1 MKCPYC
7 GVPGIR
13 KGIRRGCIKYL
24 CKKCGRWYQVRRTR
38 KNPYGS
44 LLLPHIYGMSFRS
57 LASQYRINPST
68 AYRRCL
74 KVLENLPH
82 CARFC
87 GILLVDG
94 KYISVKGYERK
105 IPVIYGIDYLTHDIP
120 SYIFSIS
127 ENYQTCIS
135 FFRSLRLL
143 NYPLSAI
150 VCDDN
155 INIYQAC
162 TNIYPSSIIQLC
174 HNHYKQ
180 SLRLGLSVRTDSSYL
195 PFMRDIEQLFEKRI
209 SMEEFTRLAGKITL
223 KYASDPRCV
232 TIMADI
238 QRRLPLLTGYMAA
251 KRIPRTTNLIES
263 FNSHLEGRLKTMDI
277 KRKLGSACCVVLA
290 SRGCPD
296 SYKIGFKIGGL
307 EDVLGIEG
315 VKVFHGKTKLLNNR
329 VVTSGS
335 RVLSI
340 TDRKS
345 VV

>member
-57 LASQYRINPST
+57 LASQYGINPST

-82 CARFC
+82 CADVTRQYCARFC

-263 FNSHLEGRLKTMDI
+263 FNSHLEGRLKTI
-277 KRKLGSACCVVLA
+277 K
-290 SRGCPD
+290 
-296 SYKIGFKIGGL
+296 GFQSFKHADAWLNAYFLNRRLKPFTDCEKRFRYLNGKRSL
-307 EDVLGIEG
+307 ELSKKPYYPIDD
-315 VKVFHGKTKLLNNR
+315 LLR
-329 VVTSGS
+329 LI
-335 RVLSI
+335 R
-340 TDRKS
+340 
-345 VV
+345 